1 MSTSGGENGG
11 GEGRRGTANVFLF
24 TGDEYVM
31 KLIPGMLHDSGIIKT
46 TKLLI
51 TKLLSFILQMGKTLL
66 VCELYLNKDALKI
79 EKLECFCLLEK

>member
-1 MSTSGGENGG
+1 M
-11 GEGRRGTANVFLF
+11 FLF

-31 KLIPGMLHDSGIIKT
+31 TFIPGMLHDSGIVKT

-51 TKLLSFILQMGKTLL
+51 TKLLSFILQMGKILL

-79 EKLECFCLLEK
+79 ERSWSVSAYLKSKSSRVNVELSIFCLLLL

>member
-1 MSTSGGENGG
+1 MS
-11 GEGRRGTANVFLF
+11 LF

-31 KLIPGMLHDSGIIKT
+31 KFIPGMLHDLVIIKT

-51 TKLLSFILQMGKTLL
+51 TKLLSFILQMGKILL

-79 EKLECFCLLEK
+79 EELECFCVLEK

>member
-1 MSTSGGENGG
+1 M
-11 GEGRRGTANVFLF
+11 FLF

-31 KLIPGMLHDSGIIKT
+31 TFIPGMLHDSGIVKT

-51 TKLLSFILQMGKTLL
+51 TKLLSFILQMGKILL

-79 EKLECFCLLEK
+79 ERSWSVSAYLKSKSSMVNVELSVFCLLLL

>member
-1 MSTSGGENGG
+1 MS
-11 GEGRRGTANVFLF
+11 LF

-31 KLIPGMLHDSGIIKT
+31 KFIPGMLHDLVIIKT

-51 TKLLSFILQMGKTLL
+51 TKLLSFILQMGKILL

-79 EKLECFCLLEK
+79 EELECFCVLEKSVL